1 MYADDQDLFFK
12 DFAKAFSKLISNG
25 IKYPADS
32 KPILF
37 KTLDEQDEE

>member
-1 MYADDQDLFFK
+1 
-12 DFAKAFSKLISNG
+12 NG